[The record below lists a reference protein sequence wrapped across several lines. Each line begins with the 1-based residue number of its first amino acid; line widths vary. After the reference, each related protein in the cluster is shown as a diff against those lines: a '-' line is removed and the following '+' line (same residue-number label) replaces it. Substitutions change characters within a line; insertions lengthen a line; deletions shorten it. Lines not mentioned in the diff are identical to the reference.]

1 MAVTIKKVG
10 VIGAGTMG
18 AYVTPELA
26 VSFFEIDPV
35 VIRVA
40 EDPRYFTY
48 LSDAPQ
54 KPRVVLGDA
63 RLSLEDEPA
72 GIFDLVLL
80 DAFSSDSIPVH
91 LITAEAIAIEWR
103 TVRPGG
109 LIGFN
114 VGVELGQLAV
124 IVLAYLA
131 TTMWFGRQVWYRSR
145 IVVPASAAIAL
156 TGLFWTVQRVFY
168 S

>member
-1 MAVTIKKVG
+1 M
-10 VIGAGTMG
+10 
-18 AYVTPELA
+18 
-26 VSFFEIDPV
+26 SFFEIDPV
-35 VIRVA
+35 VVRVA

-48 LSDAPQ
+48 LSDAPE

-72 GIFDLVLL
+72 GAFDLVLL

-109 LIGFN
+109 IIGFN
-114 VGVELGQLAV
+114 ISNRFYDLTPAITAGAEA
-124 IVLAYLA
+124 
-131 TTMWFGRQVWYRSR
+131 SR
-145 IVVPASAAIAL
+145 PDRHAAGARADRGPA
-156 TGLFWTVQRVFY
+156 
-168 S
+168 